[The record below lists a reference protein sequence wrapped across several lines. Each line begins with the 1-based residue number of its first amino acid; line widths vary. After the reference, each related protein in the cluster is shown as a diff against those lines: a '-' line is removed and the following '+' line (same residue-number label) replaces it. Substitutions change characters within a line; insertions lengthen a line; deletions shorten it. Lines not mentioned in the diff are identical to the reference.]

1 MSDHPRNYITSS
13 NKKIAFKSPLRRS
26 HRCARKG
33 LPLGGRFCLVL
44 KKSSFC
50 RIAIVDETFFCEK
63 RLDLIISCFAVAGNT
78 FLRTFA
84 TKLPPVLKKAFG
96 PARME
101 GKTHTGR
108 QPVGNSCSKA
118 WKPQKLPFF
127 AARRAALRC
136 GSGPTFGKAAGSF
149 AGAAVFFWAAE
160 KSGFGPQDRA
170 KPKKFAD
177 HLANAAPH
185 AIIKVVFRL
194 PDGGF
199 FQKRWLAFANFRIS
213 CARRGTTAAARFQK
227 KTEVPT

>member
-1 MSDHPRNYITSS
+1 M
-13 NKKIAFKSPLRRS
+13 
-26 HRCARKG
+26 
-33 LPLGGRFCLVL
+33 VL

-50 RIAIVDETFFCEK
+50 RIAIVDEAFFCEK

-96 PARME
+96 PARMD

-136 GSGPTFGKAAGSF
+136 GNGPTFGKAAGSF

-160 KSGFGPQDRA
+160 EGGFGPQGRA

-199 FQKRWLAFANFRIS
+199 FQKRRLAFANFRIF
-213 CARRGTTAAARFQK
+213 CARRGTTAATRFQEFYH
-227 KTEVPT
+227 TSRMSAWAAHLHGRRADAFC